1 MSAGSVA
8 LVGAGPGDPR
18 LITVRGLQLLRS
30 ADVVVHDRLVDAR
43 LLDEA
48 PPHAVR
54 IFAGKASG
62 RHAMPQAE
70 INAILVAWA
79 LRGRRVVRLK
89 GGDPYVF
96 GRGAEE
102 AEALAA
108 AGVRFEVV
116 PGVSA
121 AIAVPESAGIPVT
134 RRGVASSF
142 AVVTGHGEGCTDGPA
157 MDWARVATAT
167 DTLVI
172 LMGLGNLGRIAR
184 ELITR
189 GRAPDT
195 PVALVR
201 AGTTSSEET
210 VSGTLAD
217 IEARATAAALE
228 PPVVIV
234 VGDVVTLRQVI
245 AERPAEVPL
254 TRPFGTSRTGRAMFR
269 I

>member
-1 MSAGSVA
+1 VSAGSVA

-18 LITVRGLQLLRS
+18 LITVRGLQVLRS

-43 LLDEA
+43 LLDES

-54 IFAGKASG
+54 IFAGKACG
-62 RHAMPQAE
+62 HHAMPQGE

-108 AGVRFEVV
+108 AGVPYEVV
-116 PGVSA
+116 PGVSS
-121 AIAVPESAGIPVT
+121 AIAVPESIGIPVT

-142 AVVTGHGEGCTDGPA
+142 AVVTGHEDGCADGPA
-157 MDWARVATAT
+157 VDWSRVATAT

-172 LMGLGNLGRIAR
+172 LMGLGHLGRIAR
-184 ELITR
+184 ELIAH

-195 PVALVR
+195 PIALVR
-201 AGTTSSEET
+201 AGTTADEET
-210 VSGTLAD
+210 VTGTLED
-217 IEARATAAALE
+217 IERKAAEAHLA

-234 VGDVVTLRQVI
+234 VGAVVSLRNVL
-245 AERPAEVPL
+245 APTGLAC
-254 TRPFGTSRTGRAMFR
+254 TSMPTPV
-269 I
+269 